1 MKVGCIEGLKL
12 ATVGMFQLYTQ
23 QAEGC
28 ALITIQGRRF
38 LAFKRVRFTFW
49 PLPAKQ
55 MFYSLWNFE
64 DCDADDDGDG
74 QVQANCEWDG
84 VMTRGDFLAA
94 GIDILK

>member
-1 MKVGCIEGLKL
+1 
-12 ATVGMFQLYTQ
+12 
-23 QAEGC
+23 
-28 ALITIQGRRF
+28 
-38 LAFKRVRFTFW
+38 
-49 PLPAKQ
+49 